1 MYLLLDTHALI
12 WWLAKNPTLSN
23 TAKDAIANPDNIV
36 FVSAAS
42 AWEITIKKSLGKLQA
57 PDDLRQQLEK
67 QRFTPL
73 AIDIDHA
80 LAIKQLPHHHKDP
93 FDRIL
98 IAQAIHE
105 RLTIVS
111 RDRIFKSYDV
121 AIIES

>member
-1 MYLLLDTHALI
+1 MHLLLDTHTLI

-121 AIIES
+121 AIIGS

>member
-1 MYLLLDTHALI
+1 MHLLLDTHTLI

-111 RDRIFKSYDV
+111 HDRIFKSYDV

>member
-1 MYLLLDTHALI
+1 MHLLLDTHTLI

-23 TAKDAIANPDNIV
+23 TAKEAIANPDNMV

-42 AWEITIKKSLGKLQA
+42 AWEIAIKKSLGKLQA
-57 PDDLRQQLEK
+57 PDDLKQQLEQ

-73 AIDIDHA
+73 AINIDHG
-80 LAIKQLPHHHKDP
+80 LAIRQLPLHHKDP

-105 RLTIVS
+105 GLTIVS
-111 RDRIFKSYDV
+111 RDRIFKSYNV
-121 AIIES
+121 ATIKS

>member
-1 MYLLLDTHALI
+1 MHLLLDTHTLI

-23 TAKDAIANPDNIV
+23 TARDAIANPDNIV

-42 AWEITIKKSLGKLQA
+42 AWEIAIKKSLGKLQA
-57 PDDLRQQLEK
+57 PDDLKQQLEK
-67 QRFTPL
+67 QKFTPL
-73 AIDIDHA
+73 AINIDHA

-105 RLTIVS
+105 GLTIVS

-121 AIIES
+121 DIIES

>member
-1 MYLLLDTHALI
+1 MHLLLDTHTLI
-12 WWLAKNPTLSN
+12 WWLAKNSTLSN
-23 TAKDAIANPDNIV
+23 TAKDAVSNPDNIV

-42 AWEITIKKSLGKLQA
+42 AWEIAIKKSLGKLQA
-57 PDDLRQQLEK
+57 PDDLKQQLEK

-73 AIDIDHA
+73 AINIDHG

-105 RLTIVS
+105 GLTIVS

-121 AIIES
+121 AIVNS